1 MTVEGGDKGGKAG
14 RQWMPKRHR
23 AVLCCCG
30 MCIVFVCA
38 ADEEAEAEAEA
49 VAEARNQKQMYLDS
63 SFVNV
68 CVQCQDPAGFHPFIK
83 VVVALI
89 RLLCIFSLLL

>member
-1 MTVEGGDKGGKAG
+1 M
-14 RQWMPKRHR
+14 RHR

-38 ADEEAEAEAEA
+38 ADEEAEAEA

>member
-1 MTVEGGDKGGKAG
+1 MTRGETKADCETQSSTLLL
-14 RQWMPKRHR
+14 RDVHSFC
-23 AVLCCCG
+23 V
-30 MCIVFVCA
+30 
-38 ADEEAEAEAEA
+38 EAEAE
-49 VAEARNQKQMYLDS
+49 AEARNQKQMYLDS

-68 CVQCQDPAGFHPFIK
+68 CFQCQDPAGFHPFIK

>member
-49 VAEARNQKQMYLDS
+49 EARKKQMYLVW